1 MNSKGFTLVELM
13 VSIIIVAIL
22 ITLSAGAYSLYGRRA
37 RLASVENNLYD
48 VYQISQL
55 SFADGTEEVNLEI
68 LASSGFKLHDSVIL
82 DIENGTEEALY
93 VEAWHV
99 SYPNDVFILNALGEI
114 KRR

>member
-1 MNSKGFTLVELM
+1 MNSKGFKLIEIM
-13 VSIIIVAIL
+13 VAMIIVAIL
-22 ITLSAGAYSLYGRRA
+22 VTLSAGAYSLYGKRA
-37 RLASVENNLYD
+37 RLASVENNLND

-55 SFADGTEEVNLEI
+55 SFVDGAEEVGLEI
-68 LASSGFKLHDSVIL
+68 LTSYGFKLHDKVII